1 MGGVCTQVVDF
12 LTARHGTHF
21 LVVNL
26 SERKYDY
33 SKFFNQVTCAGK
45 RVQRTIVTLAS
56 CR

>member
-1 MGGVCTQVVDF
+1 MGGVCAQVVDF

-45 RVQRTIVTLAS
+45 CVQRTIVTLAS